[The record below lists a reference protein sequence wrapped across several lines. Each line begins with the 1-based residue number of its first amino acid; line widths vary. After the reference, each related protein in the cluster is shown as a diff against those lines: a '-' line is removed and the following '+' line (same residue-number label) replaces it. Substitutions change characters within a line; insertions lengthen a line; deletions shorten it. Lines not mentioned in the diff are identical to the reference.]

1 MNWPSDVAR
10 ALVRRL
16 GDLSPSCKEAARLQ
30 SAALDRKLMPRETFG
45 LCVHLLVC
53 GWCRCYGKQIK
64 FLRQAAKEHAQDELH
79 PPLQALS
86 SEARERIRA
95 TLQSHKE

>member
-1 MNWPSDVAR
+1 LR
-10 ALVRRL
+10 
-16 GDLSPSCKEAARLQ
+16 
-30 SAALDRKLMPRETFG
+30 
-45 LCVHLLVC
+45 VHLLVC